1 MKTKKKQNG
10 FSLIE
15 IILATLASS
24 MVILIVAT
32 ILLMAYWS
40 WRTNNAFATLRR
52 DSAFATHILAADI
65 REASYDGLAYSSGQL
80 TVQSAI
86 TNKTSTFTHTGD
98 TLTYSTDS
106 ASALLI
112 PEGLQTFGSVIT
124 ADGVELTL
132 ELVNTNYAITITNQI
147 FINTRN

>member
-65 REASYDGLAYSSGQL
+65 RASLRSRSISPD
-80 TVQSAI
+80 
-86 TNKTSTFTHTGD
+86 TFFR
-98 TLTYSTDS
+98 
-106 ASALLI
+106 I
-112 PEGLQTFGSVIT
+112 MFQ
-124 ADGVELTL
+124 
-132 ELVNTNYAITITNQI
+132 
-147 FINTRN
+147 